1 MNVSDKNMKKVAITL
16 TVIAAVLFALL
27 LIPQDAFDGA
37 MILRGFAAVDGSVFA
52 IIAVVYWI
60 KYAAAV
66 KKDKAQYL
74 EHKRAMEH
82 FDEWVKNF
90 DHLTKIAA
98 ELVRVD
104 DDEKRFSKF
113 GGLPTV
119 PYNFVWPQLNGKSM
133 PFLLQIDFSEIN
145 TEGRLRNFPT
155 SGLMY
160 LFVEEVFEPEYDY
173 VPKILFFD
181 NAVNLSCAER
191 PNDLQKQFVEFAVAP
206 NIIKTYPNVED
217 CDEAFEIYCQRPFGG
232 LDDGYDALSE
242 ENLECHLVGGWP
254 SHLQNGGYAKD
265 CKASDGYEWVLL
277 AQIKS
282 EMGDSDD
289 DEFMWGDDGIIYV
302 YIREKDLLARRF
314 DNVKLDMQCY

>member
-1 MNVSDKNMKKVAITL
+1 MNVANKNMKKVAITL

-27 LIPQDAFDGA
+27 LVPQDAFDGA

-60 KYAAAV
+60 KYAVAV
-66 KKDKAQYL
+66 KKDKAQQL
-74 EHKRAMEH
+74 EHKRAIEQ

-104 DDEKRFSKF
+104 DSAKRFSKF

-119 PYNFVWPQLNGKSM
+119 PYNFVWPTHNGNAM

-145 TEGRLRNFPT
+145 AEGRMTNFPT

-160 LFVEEVFEPEYDY
+160 LFVEEVFEPEFDY
-173 VPKILFFD
+173 VPKVLFFD
-181 NAVNLSCAER
+181 NAVSLSCAAK
-191 PNDLQKQFVEFAVAP
+191 PYNLQKQFVEFAVASY
-206 NIIKTYPNVED
+206 IIKTYPNVED
-217 CDEAFEIYCQRPFGG
+217 CDEAFEIYCQRPYGG

-254 SHLQNGGYAKD
+254 SHLQNAGFAKH
-265 CKASDGYEWVLL
+265 CKESDGAEWVLL
-277 AQIKS
+277 AQISS

-289 DEFMWGDDGIIYV
+289 DDIMWGDDGMIYI

-314 DNVKLDMQCY
+314 DNLKLDMQCY